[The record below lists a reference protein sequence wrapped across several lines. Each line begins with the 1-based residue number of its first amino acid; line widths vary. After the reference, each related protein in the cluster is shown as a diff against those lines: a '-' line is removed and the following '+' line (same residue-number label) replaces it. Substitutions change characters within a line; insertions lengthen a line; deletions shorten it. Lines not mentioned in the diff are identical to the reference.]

1 MNTRG
6 EFARMYG
13 IYSFLIEAARSGV
26 FGVLDQVRS
35 TRLIE
40 VLNYIAYGRSE
51 ANLAKDEE
59 RAEQGYL

>member
-1 MNTRG
+1 MNSRG
-6 EFARMYG
+6 EFASKYG

-26 FGVLDQVRS
+26 FGTLDGVRS
-35 TRLIE
+35 TRLVE

-59 RAEQGYL
+59 RAEEGYL